1 MLVAV
6 CWACATPAAGP
17 AATTNAARLEVER
30 LPSGP
35 LPGETIRGRFR
46 VPGIGVIQ
54 EANRLVSKGNGY
66 RRMSL
71 LITRGAA
78 GQLCVAAVTGARR
91 RAAFR
96 CLARWD
102 HAPILALVGVGGR
115 VRDRTT
121 WVTVVGL
128 AKVGVVHEV
137 TTDRFNAARVP
148 LRTWPGFPWAA
159 LRGKLHPT
167 RLVYR

>member
-1 MLVAV
+1 VLVAV
-6 CWACATPAAGP
+6 SWACATPAAGP
-17 AATTNAARLEVER
+17 AASADAPPLAMER

-35 LPGETIRGRFR
+35 LPGETVRDRFR
-46 VPGIGVIQ
+46 VPGIGVIR

-66 RRMSL
+66 RRTSL

-78 GQLCVAAVTGARR
+78 GHLCVAAVTGARR

-102 HAPILALVGVGGR
+102 HAPMHALVGVGGR
-115 VRDRTT
+115 VRDRKT

-128 AKVGVVHEV
+128 AKVGVVHEI
-137 TTDRFNAARVP
+137 TADRLDATRVP
-148 LRTWPGFPWAA
+148 TASFEFCSAR
-159 LRGKLHPT
+159 
-167 RLVYR
+167 